1 MHTTTFAEMH
11 PLSFGGFMID
21 TPGIKEFGLVHF
33 ESQEISERFPEFRAL
48 LPECR
53 YNNCTHVHEPGCAV
67 KKALD
72 DGRIF
77 PERYRNYIGL
87 LNDENLD
94 VAEYE

>member
-1 MHTTTFAEMH
+1 
-11 PLSFGGFMID
+11 
-21 TPGIKEFGLVHF
+21 
-33 ESQEISERFPEFRAL
+33 

-72 DGRIF
+72 DGIIN